1 MSGWNLVHQFT
12 AEDAKSLEVTDFTVD
27 GIYRAQL
34 LVTSPTQTNVY
45 AAEFMGMNTVIEE
58 EIMESN
64 QNSMSSL
71 REFINFDNL

>member
-1 MSGWNLVHQFT
+1 MVHQFT
-12 AEDAKSLEVTDFTVD
+12 AADAKSLEVTDFTVD

-58 EIMESN
+58 EIMESS

-71 REFINFDNL
+71 RQFINFDNL